1 MGITKEIF
9 KEKADH
15 FVEDLTRQDIKLDYT
30 LDSLKQVD
38 SFLQG
43 MVAMGLTDKENPL
56 NKSLDRI
63 VLSIAAYLGET
74 LIKIIPNSE
83 WVIPEKIIKTQVVIN
98 NSLYA
103 FPIKR
108 VINCFRT
115 GTDDSLFSYGIH
127 LVNASN
133 NEV

>member
-1 MGITKEIF
+1 MRITKEIF
-9 KEKADH
+9 KEKSDD
-15 FVEDLTRQDIKLDYT
+15 FVKDLIKQDITLDYT

-43 MVAMGLTDKENPL
+43 LVAMGLTDKENPL

-83 WVIPEKIIKTQVVIN
+83 WVIPIEIIETQVVIN
-98 NSLYA
+98 NALYA

-108 VINCFRT
+108 VINCLRT

-127 LVNASN
+127 LVSASN